1 MKGFVVRLS
10 DNSVITEKDMSW
22 IELKETLQEN
32 LGLRIAEMYLQYDH
46 QKVFLPNYAK
56 VYFYSKK
63 VEAYVG
69 ANKDQ
74 RWYHGVGASDKNPDE
89 VTITWYD
96 GNNAREERRAVI
108 GDNPAFIV
116 AP

>member
-10 DNSVITEKDMSW
+10 DNAILTEKDITW
-22 IELKETLQEN
+22 IELKKLLQET
-32 LGLRIAEMYLQYDH
+32 GLRIAEMYLQYDH
-46 QKVFLPNYAK
+46 QKIFLPNYAK

-69 ANKDQ
+69 ANKNQ
-74 RWYHGVGASDKNPDE
+74 KWYHGIGASDKSFDE

-96 GNNAREERRAVI
+96 GKDGKEERRVVI
-108 GDNPAFIV
+108 VDNAAFIV